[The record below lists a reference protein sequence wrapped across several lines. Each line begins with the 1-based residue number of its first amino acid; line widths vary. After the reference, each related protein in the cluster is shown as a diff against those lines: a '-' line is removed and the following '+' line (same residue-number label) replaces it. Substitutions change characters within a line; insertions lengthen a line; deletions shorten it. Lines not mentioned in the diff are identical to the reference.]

1 MRNRI
6 HHLHR
11 DERGMSFVFV
21 GLGLTAFLAATTLA
35 IDVGM
40 FMNART
46 QAQNSADAG
55 ALAGVTALYFNDWNN
70 RSAGG
75 PAVESAMSA
84 SKHNKV
90 IFVEPDVQPTDVTF
104 PLSPSGAANRV
115 MVNVFRTAARK
126 NPVDTLMGSMFG
138 VKTVN
143 IAATATA
150 EATPAN
156 AMTCVKPFMIPD
168 KWEEHQTPLWDP
180 NDTYDHYDNKGNP
193 IPDPDVY
200 IPARNCIGCK
210 DNTAYTG
217 YSVAKDRGLQLVLRA
232 GTGNQINP
240 SFYYSWKMPDDIGGN
255 FYRENIA
262 NCNQSK
268 MHWFDGIIQEPGDK
282 SGPTIQ
288 GITDLIAK
296 DPSAYWEGSANGG
309 CNCVK
314 GSTYQGQSPRVF
326 PIPLYDPEYYALGK
340 ANGRPADFRIANFLG
355 FFADHVSGNQ
365 IYGYVTTVT
374 GIVDTSTST
383 VPAGMFPVDIRL
395 VQ

>member
-6 HHLHR
+6 HHLRR
-11 DERGMSFVFV
+11 DQRGMSFVFV

-40 FMNART
+40 FMNARV

-55 ALAGVTALYFNDWNN
+55 ALSGVTALVFNDYNN
-70 RSAGG
+70 RSSGG
-75 PAVESAMSA
+75 PAVQSAMSSA
-84 SKHNKV
+84 KANKI
-90 IFVEPDVQPTDVTF
+90 IFKEPAITPADVTF
-104 PLSPSGAANRV
+104 PLSPDGLPNRV
-115 MVNVFRTAARK
+115 KVDVFRTKERGNA
-126 NPVDTLMGSMFG
+126 VLTLMGSMFG
-138 VKTVN
+138 VQSVD

-150 EATPAN
+150 EASPAN

-168 KWEEHQTPLWDP
+168 KWEEHQTPDWDP
-180 NDTYDHYDNKGNP
+180 NDTYDRYDNKGKLIAN
-193 IPDPDVY
+193 PDVY
-200 IPARNCIGCK
+200 IPARNCLGCK

-217 YSVAKDRGLQLVLRA
+217 YSNSKDKGMLLVLRA
-232 GTGNQINP
+232 GTGNNINP

-255 FYRENIA
+255 FYRDNIA

-268 MHWFDGIIQEPGDK
+268 MKWFDLITQEPGDM

-296 DPSAYWEGSANGG
+296 DPSAYWESGASGG

-314 GSTYQGQSPRVF
+314 GSKYQGQSPRVF

-340 ANGRPADFRIANFLG
+340 ANGRDADFRIANFLG

-365 IYGYVTTVT
+365 IYGYVTMIT
-374 GIVDTSTST
+374 GVVDTSTST
-383 VPAGMFPVDIRL
+383 VPGGLFPVDIRL